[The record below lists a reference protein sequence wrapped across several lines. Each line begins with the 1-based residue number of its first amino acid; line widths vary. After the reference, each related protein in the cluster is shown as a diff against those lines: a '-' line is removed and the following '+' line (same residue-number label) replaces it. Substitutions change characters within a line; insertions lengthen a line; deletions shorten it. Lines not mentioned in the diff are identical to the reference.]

1 MDEKRVIFVDDDVV
15 SLKSLRR
22 MLTKMPK
29 NWEFAFADNGE
40 KALDE
45 LSKEQFDV
53 IVADMRM
60 PKMDGA
66 QLLTQVQKKYP
77 GIVRIILSG
86 HSDQSMIIN
95 SIGPCHQFLAKP
107 CQSDVLINTIKRA
120 CALREMLG
128 DETLQSNLAKLEGIP
143 SIPDIYVKLNAEI
156 NSPQGSLKKI
166 SQIIA
171 KDMGMSAKILQLVN
185 SAFFGLPRHVSNVA
199 QAVSLLGMEIISAL
213 VLSSKVFSLF
223 EIPKIP
229 NFSIDALAR
238 HNFIVGNF
246 AKAIAQEEVC
256 GKKVCEQAFLAG
268 LMHDIGKLIF
278 CTIYGKRYGDAI
290 NFAEKAG
297 AEINVAETEYFN
309 SSHAGI
315 GAYLLGLWGL
325 PDTVIEAI
333 AFHHNPGDFFGEE
346 FGPLAAVHAADVI
359 YHELHPNATSIEKL
373 KFDES
378 FLKNLEV
385 GHKVEKWRALCQE
398 IVASGDE
405 NE

>member
-1 MDEKRVIFVDDDVV
+1 MDEKRVIFVDDDVI

-29 NWEFAFADNGE
+29 SWEFEFADSGE
-40 KALDE
+40 KALDI
-45 LSKEQFDV
+45 LSQDHFDV

-86 HSDQSMIIN
+86 HSNREMIIS

-120 CALREMLG
+120 CALRELLG
-128 DETLQSNLAKLEGIP
+128 DERLQSSLAKLEGIP
-143 SIPDIYVKLNAEI
+143 SVPHIYVELNTEI
-156 NSPQGSLKKI
+156 NSPSGSLKKI

-185 SAFFGLPRHVSNVA
+185 SAFFGLPRHVSNVE
-199 QAVSLLGMEIISAL
+199 QAVSLLGMEVINAL

-223 EIPKIP
+223 ETPKLP
-229 NFSIDALAR
+229 NFSIDALSK
-238 HNFIVGNF
+238 HNFVVGNF
-246 AKAIAQEEVC
+246 AKAISQEEKC
-256 GKKVCEQAFLAG
+256 EKKVSEQAFLAG

-290 NFAEKAG
+290 TSAEQEKV
-297 AEINVAETEYFN
+297 EITVAENDYFK

-325 PDTVIEAI
+325 PDPVVEAI
-333 AFHHNPGDFFGEE
+333 AFHHNPGEFPAEE

-359 YHELHPNATSIEKL
+359 YHELHPNATNMKKL
-373 KFDES
+373 KFDEM
-378 FLKNLEV
+378 FFKKLDVMDKADT
-385 GHKVEKWRALCQE
+385 WRALCQD
-398 IVASGDE
+398 IVFCGDE